1 MIWGITAWT
10 AITALTVGR
19 VVAGWQA
26 ARAAI
31 WSSALFL
38 AVVVLYVAFRTIGPR
53 SGEFL

>member
-1 MIWGITAWT
+1 
-10 AITALTVGR
+10 VGR

-31 WSSALFL
+31 WSSAFFV
-38 AVVVLYVAFRTIGPR
+38 AVITLYVAFRAVGPR